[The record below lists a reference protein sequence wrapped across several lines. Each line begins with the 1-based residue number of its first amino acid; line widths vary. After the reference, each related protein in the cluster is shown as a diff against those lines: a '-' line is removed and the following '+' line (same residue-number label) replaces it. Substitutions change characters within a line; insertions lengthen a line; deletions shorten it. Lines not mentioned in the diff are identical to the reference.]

1 MKSSFKV
8 TTYLFL
14 VVGALLF
21 SSKAQAQFQANLMGN
36 YLALTESGSS
46 FSDGLWGG
54 GATLRYFI
62 KPNLAVGLNGRYFT
76 TSNSANFAIDP
87 GAGVNGSV
95 KASGNILMVTGQAEY
110 FFSTSALRPYV
121 GLEAGLYRAAATF
134 EITNGYQTFKA
145 SNSANNFGTAP
156 KVGLQYALSPS
167 LGLNADAGYHLI
179 FGDGETGK
187 WLLLGAGVYFTFGQK

>member
-8 TTYLFL
+8 TTFLFL

-36 YLALTESGSS
+36 YLAPTESGSS
-46 FSDGLWGG
+46 FSDGYWGG
-54 GATLRYFI
+54 GATLRYFV
-62 KPNLAVGLNGRYFT
+62 KPNLAVGLNGRYFSQ
-76 TSNSANFAIDP
+76 SNSANFAFDP
-87 GAGVNGSV
+87 GAGLSGSA
-95 KASGNILMVTGQAEY
+95 KASFNFLIVTGQAEY

-121 GLEAGLYRAAATF
+121 GLEAGLYRAAGTV
-134 EITNGYQTFKA
+134 EISNGYQTFKESA
-145 SNSANNFGTAP
+145 SSADFGVAP

-179 FGDGETGK
+179 FGDGEIGK